1 MDLFLVDYQ
10 KCTFP
15 QIFTRSF
22 FEHSSNYL
30 ENFENYIF
38 ATKLLLE
45 HCASSNS
52 KSNWDSYGMILGH
65 FTMQQSFFF
74 FLNIPGTEFEP
85 ERSLDKVHLAPHKK
99 FAWGSPFY

>member
-22 FEHSSNYL
+22 FEHSSNHL

-52 KSNWDSYGMILGH
+52 KSWDSYGMILGH
-65 FTMQQSFFF
+65 FTMQQSFF
-74 FLNIPGTEFEP
+74 LNIPGAEFEP
-85 ERSLDKVHLAPHKK
+85 ERSLDK
-99 FAWGSPFY
+99 